1 MLLLALA
8 APALAQ
14 PAMPPIGHPGIPGRR
29 PLHERLAGAD
39 LVAVVRVE
47 RIDAGRIAV
56 TRQDLLAGKAPE
68 AFEVKRSPLRPPPLA
83 TGDRALLLLRGA
95 RPPYVLA
102 DEAAE
107 VIRLSDDAMAARW
120 TAAVR
125 AVLAKRED
133 PVALRAIYREWVEN
147 GPASLADLGAAGLRA
162 LDPDGPFGSLGSP
175 SRLRGTSQASDGAAW
190 NGIAE

>member
-1 MLLLALA
+1 M
-8 APALAQ
+8 AP
-14 PAMPPIGHPGIPGRR
+14 PVGHPGIPGRR

-39 LVAVVRVE
+39 LVAVVQVD
-47 RIDAGRIAV
+47 RIDAGRITV
-56 TRQDLLAGKAPE
+56 TRQDLLAGEAPE

-95 RPPYVLA
+95 RPPYVMA

-120 TAAVR
+120 SAAAR
-125 AVLAKRED
+125 AVLAKRD
-133 PVALRAIYREWVEN
+133 DRTALIAIYSEWMEN
-147 GPASLADLGAAGLRA
+147 GPASLSDLGAAGLRA
-162 LDPDGPFGSLGSP
+162 LDPVRSLGAR